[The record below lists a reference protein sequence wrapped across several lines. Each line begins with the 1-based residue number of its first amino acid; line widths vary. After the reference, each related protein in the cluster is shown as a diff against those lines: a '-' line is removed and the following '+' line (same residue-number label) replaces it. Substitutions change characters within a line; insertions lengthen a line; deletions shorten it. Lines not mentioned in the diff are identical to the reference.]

1 MYFSR
6 DRQGLVQYE
15 SESVVNRLS
24 MLPEN
29 QLADILA
36 SLDRN
41 IRDLKTSQVMASSGL
56 VFYESASNDEW
67 DFNQAA
73 SVVGGQ
79 QQASGVPFI
88 ITATAKKDKKFLL
101 ADLII
106 DKMLINSAMPARID
120 MIPISSDS
128 RHARR
133 WFAYVYVQKGLSSV
147 LAQMKCAVVA
157 NTNVDLT
164 VESRML

>member
-1 MYFSR
+1 M
-6 DRQGLVQYE
+6 
-15 SESVVNRLS
+15 NRLS

-29 QLADILA
+29 QLADILT

-41 IRDLKTSQVMASSGL
+41 IRDLKTSQVMASNGL
-56 VFYESASNDEW
+56 VFYESTSSDAW
-67 DFNQAA
+67 DFNQVV

-88 ITATAKKDKKFLL
+88 ITATAKKDKTFLL

-120 MIPISSDS
+120 MIPISSES
-128 RHARR
+128 RHVRR
-133 WFAYVYVQKGLSSV
+133 WFAYVIVNKGLTSV

>member
-1 MYFSR
+1 M
-6 DRQGLVQYE
+6 
-15 SESVVNRLS
+15 NRLS

-67 DFNQAA
+67 DFNQVA

-79 QQASGVPFI
+79 QQASGLPFI
-88 ITATAKKDKKFLL
+88 ITATAKRGKTFLL

-128 RHARR
+128 RYARR

-164 VESRML
+164 IESRML

>member
-1 MYFSR
+1 M
-6 DRQGLVQYE
+6 
-15 SESVVNRLS
+15 NRLS

-41 IRDLKTSQVMASSGL
+41 IRDLKTSQVMASNGL

-67 DFNQAA
+67 DFNQVAN
-73 SVVGGQ
+73 VVGGQ

-88 ITATAKKDKKFLL
+88 ITATAKKDKTFLL

-106 DKMLINSAMPARID
+106 DKMLINSAAPVRIGTMP
-120 MIPISSDS
+120 MSSES
-128 RHARR
+128 RHIRR
-133 WFAYVYVQKGLSSV
+133 WFAYVIVSKGLTSV

-157 NTNVDLT
+157 NTDVDLT

>member
-1 MYFSR
+1 M
-6 DRQGLVQYE
+6 
-15 SESVVNRLS
+15 NRLS

-41 IRDLKTSQVMASSGL
+41 IRDLKTSQVMASNGL

-67 DFNQAA
+67 DFNQVAN
-73 SVVGGQ
+73 VVGGQ

-88 ITATAKKDKKFLL
+88 ITATAKKDKTFLL

-106 DKMLINSAMPARID
+106 DKMLINSAAPTRID
-120 MIPISSDS
+120 IIPISSDV
-128 RHARR
+128 RHVRR
-133 WFAYVYVQKGLSSV
+133 WFAYVIVNKGLTSV

-157 NTNVDLT
+157 NTDINLT

>member
-1 MYFSR
+1 M
-6 DRQGLVQYE
+6 
-15 SESVVNRLS
+15 NRLS

-29 QLADILA
+29 QLTDILT

-41 IRDLKTSQVMASSGL
+41 IRDLKTSQVMASNGL

-73 SVVGGQ
+73 NVVGGQ

-88 ITATAKKDKKFLL
+88 ITATAKKDKTFLL

-106 DKMLINSAMPARID
+106 DKVLINSAVPVRID
-120 MIPISSDS
+120 MVPISSDS
-128 RHARR
+128 RHVRR
-133 WFAYVYVQKGLSSV
+133 WFTYVVVSKGLTSV

-157 NTNVDLT
+157 NTKVDLT
-164 VESRML
+164 VESRMS

>member
-1 MYFSR
+1 M
-6 DRQGLVQYE
+6 
-15 SESVVNRLS
+15 NRLN

-41 IRDLKTSQVMASSGL
+41 IRDLKTGQVMASSGL
-56 VFYESASNDEW
+56 VFYESASSGDW
-67 DFNQAA
+67 DFNQVAN
-73 SVVGGQ
+73 VVGGQ
-79 QQASGVPFI
+79 QQASGVPFV
-88 ITATAKKDKKFLL
+88 ITATAKKDKTFLL
-101 ADLII
+101 VDLII
-106 DKMLINSAMPARID
+106 DKVLINSAVPVRID
-120 MIPISSDS
+120 TMPISSDS
-128 RHARR
+128 RHVRR
-133 WFAYVYVQKGLSSV
+133 WLAYVFVSKGLTSV

>member
-1 MYFSR
+1 MSR
-6 DRQGLVQYE
+6 L
-15 SESVVNRLS
+15 N

-29 QLADILA
+29 QLTDILT

-41 IRDLKTSQVMASSGL
+41 IRDLKTGQVMASSGL

-67 DFNQAA
+67 DFNQVAN
-73 SVVGGQ
+73 VVGGQ

-88 ITATAKKDKKFLL
+88 ITAAAKKDKTFLL

-106 DKMLINSAMPARID
+106 DKMLINSAAPTRID
-120 MIPISSDS
+120 IISISSES
-128 RHARR
+128 RHVRR
-133 WFAYVYVQKGLSSV
+133 WFAYVIVNKGLTSV

-157 NTNVDLT
+157 NTDINLT

>member
-1 MYFSR
+1 MSR
-6 DRQGLVQYE
+6 L
-15 SESVVNRLS
+15 N

-29 QLADILA
+29 QLADILT

-41 IRDLKTSQVMASSGL
+41 IRDLKTSQMMASNGL
-56 VFYESASNDEW
+56 VFYENVSSGDW
-67 DFNQAA
+67 DFNRVAN
-73 SVVGGQ
+73 VVGGQ

-88 ITATAKKDKKFLL
+88 ITATAKKDKTFLL

-106 DKMLINSAMPARID
+106 DKMLINSTAPTRID
-120 MIPISSDS
+120 IIPISSDS

>member
-1 MYFSR
+1 MSR
-6 DRQGLVQYE
+6 L
-15 SESVVNRLS
+15 N

-41 IRDLKTSQVMASSGL
+41 IRNLKTSQMMASNGL
-56 VFYESASNDEW
+56 VFYESVSSGDW
-67 DFNQAA
+67 DFNRVAN
-73 SVVGGQ
+73 VVGGQ

-88 ITATAKKDKKFLL
+88 ITATAKKDKTFLL

-106 DKMLINSAMPARID
+106 DKMLINSAAPTRID
-120 MIPISSDS
+120 IIPISSDS

>member
-1 MYFSR
+1 M
-6 DRQGLVQYE
+6 
-15 SESVVNRLS
+15 NRLS

-29 QLADILA
+29 QLADILM

-41 IRDLKTSQVMASSGL
+41 IRDLKTSQVMASNGL

-67 DFNQAA
+67 DFNQVAN
-73 SVVGGQ
+73 VVGGQ

-88 ITATAKKDKKFLL
+88 ITAAAKKDKTFLL

-106 DKMLINSAMPARID
+106 DKVLINSAVPVRVD
-120 MIPISSDS
+120 MVSISSDL
-128 RHARR
+128 RHVRR
-133 WFAYVYVQKGLSSV
+133 WFVYVFVSKGLTSV

-157 NTNVDLT
+157 NTDVDLT

>member
-1 MYFSR
+1 M
-6 DRQGLVQYE
+6 
-15 SESVVNRLS
+15 NRLS

-56 VFYESASNDEW
+56 AFYESASNDEW

-88 ITATAKKDKKFLL
+88 ITATAKKDKTFLL

-106 DKMLINSAMPARID
+106 DKMLINSAAPTRID
-120 MIPISSDS
+120 IIPISSDA
-128 RHARR
+128 RHVRR
-133 WFAYVYVQKGLSSV
+133 WFAYVYVQRGLSSV
-147 LAQMKCAVVA
+147 LARMKCAVVA

>member
-1 MYFSR
+1 MSR
-6 DRQGLVQYE
+6 L
-15 SESVVNRLS
+15 N

-29 QLADILA
+29 QLADILT

-41 IRDLKTSQVMASSGL
+41 IRDLKTGQVMASSGL
-56 VFYESASNDEW
+56 VFYESASSSDW
-67 DFNQAA
+67 DFNRVAN
-73 SVVGGQ
+73 VVGGQ

-88 ITATAKKDKKFLL
+88 VTATAKKDKTFLL

-106 DKMLINSAMPARID
+106 DKMLINSAAPARID
-120 MIPISSDS
+120 IIPISSDS

-133 WFAYVYVQKGLSSV
+133 WFVYVYVQKGLSSV